1 MPDAQQGRGPGVTQP
16 IIDLYDEY
24 THRPLERRVFLERLA
39 ALAGS
44 VAAALALLPVLENDY
59 AFAAQVPADDPGL
72 DAKRVDYPGASGR
85 VKGYLARPKKGDR
98 LPAVIVI
105 HENRGLNA
113 HIEDVARRAAK
124 AGFLTLAPDCLSSSG
139 GTPADEDQA
148 REKIGALDRAA
159 VVADLKEARRW
170 LASHK
175 HANGRVGAVGF
186 CWGGGM
192 VNQLAV
198 ADPDLQAGVV
208 FYGMSP
214 DATQVPAIKAKLLL
228 HYAGLDERIDA
239 SVPAYEAALKQAG
252 VSYTLDMYDGVQ
264 HAFHND
270 TNAARY
276 DAAAAALAWKRTID
290 FLTATLA

>member
-1 MPDAQQGRGPGVTQP
+1 MPVDPRAVS
-16 IIDLYDEY
+16 LYDEY

-44 VAAALALLPVLENDY
+44 AAAALALLPLLENDY
-59 AFAAQVPADDPGL
+59 AQAAQVAPDDPAI
-72 DAKRVDYPGASGR
+72 DAGRAEAPGGAGK
-85 VKGYLARPKKGDR
+85 VQGTLARPREGKKH
-98 LPAVIVI
+98 PAVIVI

-124 AGFLTLAPDCLSSSG
+124 AGFLALAPDLLSASG
-139 GTPADEDQA
+139 GTPKDEDQA
-148 REKIGALDRAA
+148 REKIGALDRQA
-159 VVADLKEARRW
+159 VVADLVSLRRW

-175 HANGRVGAVGF
+175 HSTGKVGAVGF

-192 VNQLAV
+192 VNQRAV
-198 ADPDLQAGVV
+198 ADPGLQAGVV

-214 DATQVPAIKAKLLL
+214 DPAQVPAIKAKLLL

-239 SVPAYEAALKQAG
+239 GVPAYEAALKQAG
-252 VSYTLDMYDGVQ
+252 VSYTLHMYDGVQ

>member
-1 MPDAQQGRGPGVTQP
+1 MSSRSVDQRV
-16 IIDLYDEY
+16 IDLYDEY

-39 ALAGS
+39 VLAGS
-44 VAAALALLPVLENDY
+44 AAAALALLPVLQNDY
-59 AFAAQVPADDPGL
+59 ALAAQVPADDPGL
-72 DAKRVDYPGASGR
+72 DTKRVDFPGGADKVR
-85 VKGYLARPKKGDR
+85 GYFARPKKGDR

-124 AGFLTLAPDCLSSSG
+124 AGFLALAPDCLSASG
-139 GTPADEDQA
+139 GTPTDEDEA
-148 REKIGALDRAA
+148 RARIGKLDRQA
-159 VVADLKEARRW
+159 VVADLEGARRW
-170 LASHK
+170 LAGQK
-175 HANGRVGAVGF
+175 HGNGRVGAMGF

-198 ADPDLQAGVV
+198 ADPDLAAGVV

-214 DATQVPAIKAKLLL
+214 APEQVRSIKAKLLL
-228 HYAGLDERIDA
+228 HYAGLDERINEG
-239 SVPAYEAALKQAG
+239 VPAYEAALQQAG
-252 VSYTLDMYDGVQ
+252 VTYTLHTYEGVQ

-270 TNAARY
+270 SNAARY

-290 FLTATLA
+290 FLSSALA

>member
-1 MPDAQQGRGPGVTQP
+1 MPPTGVDQRV
-16 IIDLYDEY
+16 IDLYDEY

-39 ALAGS
+39 KLAGS
-44 VAAALALLPVLENDY
+44 AAAAMALLPALQNDY
-59 AFAAQVPADDPGL
+59 ALAAQVPPDDPGL
-72 DAKRVDYPGASGR
+72 EAKRVDFPGGAGK

-113 HIEDVARRAAK
+113 HIEDVTRRAAK
-124 AGFLTLAPDCLSSSG
+124 AGFLALAPDCLSASG

-148 REKIGALDRAA
+148 RERIGALDRQA
-159 VVADLKEARRW
+159 VIEDLKRARRW

-175 HANGRVGAVGF
+175 HANGHVGAVGF

-198 ADPDLQAGVV
+198 ADPELRAGVV

-214 DATQVPAIKAKLLL
+214 APEQVASIKAKLLL
-228 HYAGLDERIDA
+228 HYAGLDERINA
-239 SVPAYEAALKQAG
+239 GLPAYEAALEQAG
-252 VSYTLDMYDGVQ
+252 VSYTLHMYDGVQ

-270 TNAARY
+270 ANAARY

>member
-1 MPDAQQGRGPGVTQP
+1 MPDRQQGRGPGVSQQV
-16 IIDLYDEY
+16 IDLYDEY

-39 ALAGS
+39 GLAGS

-59 AFAAQVPADDPGL
+59 AFAAQVPPDDPGL
-72 DAKRVDYPGASGR
+72 DAKRVDYPGAKGS

-113 HIEDVARRAAK
+113 HIEDVTRRAAR
-124 AGFLTLAPDCLSSSG
+124 AGFLALAPDCLSASG

-170 LASHK
+170 LAAHK
-175 HANGRVGAVGF
+175 HGNGRVGAVGF

-198 ADPDLQAGVV
+198 ADPALQAGVV
-208 FYGMSP
+208 FYGLSP
-214 DATQVPAIKAKLLL
+214 DPAQVPSIKAKLLL
-228 HYAGLDERIDA
+228 HYAGLDERINA
-239 SVPAYEAALKQAG
+239 GVPAYEAALKQAG
-252 VSYTLDMYDGVQ
+252 VSYTLHMYDGVQ

-270 TNAARY
+270 SNAARY

>member
-1 MPDAQQGRGPGVTQP
+1 MPPGGRVMPDAQQGRGPVVSQQVV
-16 IIDLYDEY
+16 DLYDEY
-24 THRPLERRVFLERLA
+24 THRPLERRVFFERLA
-39 ALAGS
+39 VLAGS

-59 AFAAQVPADDPGL
+59 DFAAQVAPDDASL
-72 DAKRVDYPGASGR
+72 EAKRVDYPGASGK

-113 HIEDVARRAAK
+113 HIEDVTRRAAR
-124 AGFLTLAPDCLSSSG
+124 AGFLALAPDCLSASG

-170 LASHK
+170 LAAHR
-175 HANGRVGAVGF
+175 HGNGRVGAVGF
-186 CWGGGM
+186 CWGGGV

-208 FYGMSP
+208 FYGLSP
-214 DATQVPAIKAKLLL
+214 DPAQVPSIKAKLLL
-228 HYAGLDERIDA
+228 HYAGLDERI
-239 SVPAYEAALKQAG
+239 
-252 VSYTLDMYDGVQ
+252 
-264 HAFHND
+264 
-270 TNAARY
+270 
-276 DAAAAALAWKRTID
+276 
-290 FLTATLA
+290 

>member
-1 MPDAQQGRGPGVTQP
+1 MPDAQPDRGPGVSQQV
-16 IIDLYDEY
+16 IDLYDEY

-39 ALAGS
+39 VLAGS

-59 AFAAQVPADDPGL
+59 DFAAQVAPDDASL
-72 DAKRVDYPGASGR
+72 EAKRVDYPGASGK
-85 VKGYLARPKKGDR
+85 VKGYLARPKKGER

-113 HIEDVARRAAK
+113 HIEDVTRRAAR
-124 AGFLTLAPDCLSSSG
+124 AGFLALAPDCLSASG

-170 LASHK
+170 LAARK
-175 HANGRVGAVGF
+175 HGNGRVGAVGF

-208 FYGMSP
+208 FYGLSP
-214 DATQVPAIKAKLLL
+214 DPAQVPSIQAKLLL
-228 HYAGLDERIDA
+228 HYAGLEERINA
-239 SVPAYEAALKQAG
+239 GVPAYEAALKQAG
-252 VSYTLDMYDGVQ
+252 VSYTLHMYDGVQ

-270 TNAARY
+270 SNAARY